1 MKSTFGTSGFKR
13 SLAAIAVSSVLGFSA
28 SAFAADS
35 SNIIG
40 KISGFQSSA
49 GYKVQ
54 VTDPK
59 TGFKR
64 EVTVDAS
71 GNFRLSQLPIGAY
84 VVEVVSGGKVVAKDE
99 VRLSLGSNAVAQ
111 FELSQAS
118 SDTEVITVTGAR
130 IRAVDVTSTDS
141 GLVLGEV
148 EFDKMP
154 IARNITAV
162 SLLAPG
168 VVLGDSKF
176 GASGGAG
183 FASFGGSSIS
193 ENSCYINGLEVT
205 NTRQGLGCGSVPF
218 EFYKEFQVKTGGYS
232 AMYGRTTGGVLNA
245 VTKSGSND
253 WEFSFTAN
261 TQPSSLRSEGKKSYG
276 TGVRLGQ
283 VFKDTTA
290 DEFSESDLSLSAS
303 GALIE
308 DKLFIYAI
316 VNPRDK
322 SSKWADTSGRLPYDP
337 DNRFRMNES
346 SGSDNLF
353 WGSKI
358 DWDIADGHRL
368 SFFAYSD
375 RTDSE
380 ETRYAYNPNTGV
392 IGAKQGDFLNERGG
406 EAASLSYVGN
416 ITDDFT
422 VNLMHGNIKTQYGT
436 TPSVVDCPTV
446 SDGRAVTT
454 PIVGCG
460 AGGTIGE
467 DYDDNKQTRLDF
479 EWSLGDFQGTHL
491 LKFGYDKQDR
501 QSRKTT
507 APVGGHSYTYSTKQA
522 GDTIQGNNG
531 LLWSN
536 TTGKPVDLVED
547 RIFVGGGSF
556 GSELTA
562 WYIEDQYQPTEQLTL
577 NIGIRQDHFVNTG
590 ATGVDFVDLKTDVAP
605 RLGFSLDPTGE
616 GESKVFGTWGRYY
629 LPVPNNTN
637 YRAASGV
644 DDTTTYYYFTGF
656 DPKTGAPTGATAV
669 NGTEANSRVVNST
682 STAMPSVALFQAQ
695 EAEPFYKE
703 EWVLGYETQLSEEYY
718 GSVRGTYRFVGAA
731 LDDFCGPVANQH
743 FCTLV
748 NPGKPGS
755 WYSDANDDN
764 VPDPGSLTT
773 YSAADMALPEA
784 ENKYVSLQSQ
794 VGFRGEALRWD
805 LIYTWSRS
813 TGNFEGAVKSD
824 INQADAGITQDFD
837 FPALMDGSD
846 GYQANDR
853 RHVFKFFGSYDV
865 TDSLVVGVNSTLSSG
880 RPQSM
885 FGQGYPSSDAKL
897 YGSYG
902 DTFYLVTGC
911 PDTNANG
918 KCDTAERQFTKVP
931 RGSAGRTPWNF
942 NVDLSARYNFEISG
956 VEMGVSV
963 NVFNVL
969 NIQEST
975 SSNEHYE
982 ARRAAGTF
990 NPWYGA
996 DYTWQTPR
1004 YVRLG
1009 LDGRF

>member
-1 MKSTFGTSGFKR
+1 MKSNNGTWRFKR
-13 SLAAIAVSSVLGFSA
+13 SLAAVAVSAILGLPGA
-28 SAFAADS
+28 VYAADT
-35 SNIIG
+35 SNILG
-40 KISGFQSSA
+40 SVKGLNSSQSYSV
-49 GYKVQ
+49 KVK
-54 VTDPK
+54 DPK
-59 TGFKR
+59 TGFSR
-64 EVTVDAS
+64 EVSLDNA
-71 GNFRLSQLPIGAY
+71 GNFRVSQLPIGEY
-84 VVEVVSGGKVVAKDE
+84 QIEVTANGKVVAQDK
-99 VRLSLGSNAVAQ
+99 VRLSLGSNSVAS
-111 FELSQAS
+111 FALNRPN
-118 SDTEVITVTGAR
+118 DGTEVIEVTGAR
-130 IRAVDVTSTDS
+130 IRAVDVTSVDS
-141 GLVLGEV
+141 GLVVGEM

-154 IARNITAV
+154 VARNITAV

-176 GASGGAG
+176 GASGGIG

-193 ENSCYINGLEVT
+193 ENACYINGLEVT

-232 AMYGRTTGGVLNA
+232 AMYGRSTGGVLNA
-245 VTKSGSND
+245 VTKSGSNE
-253 WEFSFTAN
+253 WEFAFTAN
-261 TQPSSLRSEGKKSYG
+261 SQPSSLRAEGKKSYG
-276 TGVRLGQ
+276 TGSRLGQ
-283 VFKDTTA
+283 VFRDTTD
-290 DEFSESDLSLSAS
+290 DEFSESDLTLSAS
-303 GALIE
+303 GPLIE

-316 VNPRDK
+316 VNPRDRK
-322 SSKWADTSGRLPYDP
+322 SEWSDTSGRVPYDA
-337 DNRFRMNES
+337 DNRWRTLES

-358 DWDIADGHRL
+358 DWDIVEGHRL

-375 RTDSE
+375 RTDSQ
-380 ETRYAYNPNTGV
+380 ETRYARNPNTGI
-392 IGAKQGDFLNERGG
+392 IGAKQGDFVNERGG
-406 EAASLSYVGN
+406 EAASLSYVGS

-422 VNLMHGNIKTQYGT
+422 VNLMYGKIKTQYGT
-436 TPSVVDCPTV
+436 TPTVTDCPFVT
-446 SDGRAVTT
+446 DGRQVAK

-460 AGGTIGE
+460 AGGTLGD
-467 DYDDNKQTRLDF
+467 DYDDNKQTRADF
-479 EWSLGDFQGTHL
+479 EWAAGDLYGSHL

-507 APVGGHSYTYSTKQA
+507 APVGGHSFTYSTKLA

-531 LLWSN
+531 QLWAN

-577 NIGIRQDHFVNTG
+577 NIGVRQDHFINTG

-605 RLGFSLDPTGE
+605 RLGFSYDPTGS
-616 GESKVFGTWGRYY
+616 GESKIFGTWGRYY

-656 DPKTGAPTGATAV
+656 DPKTGAPTGATPV
-669 NGTEANSRVVNST
+669 NGTVGNSQVVNST

-703 EWVLGYETQLSEEYY
+703 EWVLGYETQLTDDYSA
-718 GSVRGTYRFVGAA
+718 SVRGTYRFVGAA

-755 WYSDANDDN
+755 WYSDADDDN
-764 VPDPGSLTT
+764 VPDAGSLKT
-773 YSAADMALPEA
+773 YTAADMALPEA
-784 ENKYVSLQSQ
+784 DNDYVSLQSQ
-794 VGFRGEALRWD
+794 LAYRNEALRWD
-805 LIYTWSRS
+805 FIYTWSRS

-837 FPALMDGSD
+837 FPALMDGAD

-865 TDSLVVGVNSTLSSG
+865 TDKLTLGMNSTLSSG
-880 RPQSM
+880 RPLSM
-885 FGQGYPSSDAKL
+885 FGQGYPSSDPKL

-911 PDTNANG
+911 TDTNGNG
-918 KCDTAERQFTKVP
+918 KCDPAERIFSKTP

-942 NVDLSARYNFEISG
+942 NVDVSATYDFTVSG
-956 VEMGVSV
+956 VDLRASV
-963 NVFNVL
+963 NVYNIL
-969 NIQEST
+969 NIQEIT

-982 ARRAAGTF
+982 ARRSAGTF
-990 NPWYGA
+990 NPWYNA
-996 DYTWQTPR
+996 AYTWQTPR
-1004 YVRLG
+1004 YVRVG
-1009 LDGRF
+1009 IEGRF

>member
-13 SLAAIAVSSVLGFSA
+13 SLAAIAVSAVLGMSA
-28 SAFAADS
+28 SVYAADS

-40 KISGFQSSA
+40 KISGVQSGT

-64 EVTVDAS
+64 EVAVDAS

-84 VVEVVSGGKVVAKDE
+84 VVEVVNGGKVVAKDE

-111 FELSQAS
+111 FELTQAS
-118 SDTEVITVTGAR
+118 SDTEVIQVTGAR

-245 VTKSGSND
+245 VTKSGSNE
-253 WEFSFTAN
+253 WEFAFTSN
-261 TQPSSLRSEGKKSYG
+261 FQPESLRSEGRESKG
-276 TGVRLGQ
+276 IGENLGK
-283 VFKDTTA
+283 VFRDTT
-290 DEFSESDLSLSAS
+290 DDKFGESDVSLSAS
-303 GALIE
+303 GPLIE

-316 VNPRDK
+316 VNPRK
-322 SSKWADTSGRLPYDP
+322 KTSEWSDTNGRTPYDP
-337 DNRFRMNES
+337 DNRWRVSES
-346 SGSDNLF
+346 SGGDNLF
-353 WGSKI
+353 WGTKI
-358 DWDIADGHRL
+358 DWDIVENHRL
-368 SFFAYSD
+368 SLFAYSD
-375 RTDSE
+375 RNDSMEARYDRNPDTD
-380 ETRYAYNPNTGV
+380 V
-392 IGAKQGDFLNERGG
+392 IGALQGEFLNKRGG
-406 EAASLSYVGN
+406 TATSLSYVGN
-416 ITDDFT
+416 LTDEFT
-422 VNLMHGNIKTQYGT
+422 VNLMYGQIKTEYQSLPT
-436 TPSVVDCPTV
+436 IVDCPLVLGAPSGVKT
-446 SDGRAVTT
+446 
-454 PIVGCG
+454 CG
-460 AGGTIGE
+460 AGGSIGD

-479 EWSLGDFQGTHL
+479 EWNLGDFHGNHL
-491 LKFGYDKQDR
+491 VKFGYDKQDR

-507 APVGGHSYTYSTKQA
+507 DYVGGTDNYLYTYSTKLA
-522 GDTIQGNNG
+522 GDSIQGNDG
-531 LLWSN
+531 ALWENN
-536 TTGKPVDLVED
+536 TGAPVSLVEA
-547 RIFVGGGSF
+547 RFFKGGGSF
-556 GSELTA
+556 GSDLSA

-577 NIGIRQDHFVNTG
+577 NIGVRQDTFVNTG
-590 ATGVDFVDLKTDVAP
+590 ATGIDFVDLKTDVAP
-605 RLGFSLDPTGE
+605 RLGFSYDPSGD
-616 GESKVFGTWGRYY
+616 GESKIFGTWGRYY

-637 YRAASGV
+637 YRAAAGIA
-644 DDTTTYYYFTGF
+644 DNTTYYFYSGF
-656 DPKTGAPTGATAV
+656 DPRTGSPQNKTPV
-669 NGTEANSRVVNST
+669 NGTVANSQVINSYPD
-682 STAMPSVALFQAQ
+682 SVPSVGLFQAQ
-695 EAEPFYKE
+695 EADPFYKE
-703 EWVLGYETQLSEEYY
+703 EWVLGYETQISDDYAA
-718 GSVRGTYRFVGAA
+718 SVRGTYRFVGSA

-755 WYSDANDDN
+755 WYTDKDNDD
-764 VPDPGSLTT
+764 VADPGSLKT
-773 YSAADMALPEA
+773 YTPEDMALPEA
-784 ENKYVSLQSQ
+784 ENKYVALQTQ
-794 VGFRGEALRWD
+794 VGYRGEKLRWD
-805 LIYTWSRS
+805 TIYTWSRS
-813 TGNFEGAVKSD
+813 YGNFEGAVKSD

-837 FPALMDGSD
+837 FPALMDGAD

-853 RHVFKFFGSYDV
+853 RHVFKFFGSYDL
-865 TDSLVVGVNSTLSSG
+865 TDSLTFGLNSTLASG
-880 RPQSM
+880 RPLSM
-885 FGQGYPSSDAKL
+885 FGQGYPSSDKKL

-902 DTFYLVTGC
+902 DTFYVVTAC
-911 PDTNANG
+911 PDTNASG
-918 KCDTAERQFTKVP
+918 KCEAAERQFQRNA
-931 RGSAGRTPWNF
+931 RGTVGRTPWTF
-942 NVDLSARYNFEISG
+942 NIDLSASYDFAVSG
-956 VEMGVSV
+956 VDMRASV

-982 ARRAAGTF
+982 KRRAAGQF
-990 NPWYGA
+990 NSWYGA

-1004 YVRLG
+1004 YVRFG
-1009 LDGRF
+1009 LEGRF

>member
-1 MKSTFGTSGFKR
+1 MKSNNGTWRFKR
-13 SLAAIAVSSVLGFSA
+13 SLAAVAVSAILGLPA
-28 SAFAADS
+28 AVYAADT
-35 SNIIG
+35 SNILG
-40 KISGFQSSA
+40 SVKGLSSSQS
-49 GYKVQ
+49 YTVKVK
-54 VTDPK
+54 DPK
-59 TGFKR
+59 TGFSR
-64 EVTVDAS
+64 EVSLDNT
-71 GNFRLSQLPIGAY
+71 GNFRVSQLPIGEY
-84 VVEVVSGGKVVAKDE
+84 QIEVTANGKVVAQDK
-99 VRLSLGSNAVAQ
+99 VRLSLGSNSVASFALNQ
-111 FELSQAS
+111 PN
-118 SDTEVITVTGAR
+118 DGTEVIEVTGAR
-130 IRAVDVTSTDS
+130 IRAVDVTSVDS
-141 GLVLGEV
+141 GLVVGEM

-154 IARNITAV
+154 VARNITAV

-176 GASGGAG
+176 GASGGIG

-193 ENSCYINGLEVT
+193 ENACYINGLEVT

-232 AMYGRTTGGVLNA
+232 AMYGRSTGGVLNA
-245 VTKSGSND
+245 VTKSGSNE
-253 WEFSFTAN
+253 WEFAFTAN
-261 TQPSSLRSEGKKSYG
+261 TQPSSLRAEGKKSYG
-276 TGVRLGQ
+276 TGSRLGQ
-283 VFKDTTA
+283 VFRDTSD
-290 DEFSESDLSLSAS
+290 DEFSESDLTLSAS
-303 GALIE
+303 GPLIE

-316 VNPRDK
+316 INPRDRK
-322 SSKWADTSGRLPYDP
+322 SEWSDTSGRVPYDP
-337 DNRFRMNES
+337 DNRWRTLES

-358 DWDIADGHRL
+358 DWDIVEGHRL

-375 RTDSE
+375 RTDSQ
-380 ETRYAYNPNTGV
+380 ETRYARNANTGV
-392 IGAKQGDFLNERGG
+392 IGAKQGDFVNERGG
-406 EAASLSYVGN
+406 EAASLSYVGS

-422 VNLMHGNIKTQYGT
+422 VNLMYGKIKTQYGT
-436 TPSVVDCPTV
+436 TPTVTDCPFVT
-446 SDGRAVTT
+446 DGRQVSN
-454 PIVGCG
+454 PISGCG
-460 AGGTIGE
+460 AGGTLGD
-467 DYDDNKQTRLDF
+467 DYDDNKQTRADF
-479 EWSLGDFQGTHL
+479 EWAAGELYGTHL

-507 APVGGHSYTYSTKQA
+507 APVGGHSYTYSTKLA

-531 LLWSN
+531 QLWAN

-562 WYIEDQYQPTEQLTL
+562 WYFEDQYQPTEQLTL
-577 NIGIRQDHFVNTG
+577 NIGVRQDRFVNTG

-605 RLGFSLDPTGE
+605 RLGFSYDPTGA

-656 DPKTGAPTGATAV
+656 DPKTGAPTGATPV
-669 NGTEANSRVVNST
+669 NGTVANSQVVNST

-695 EAEPFYKE
+695 EADPFYKE
-703 EWVLGYETQLSEEYY
+703 EWVLGYETQLTDDYSA
-718 GSVRGTYRFVGAA
+718 SVRGTYRFVGAA

-748 NPGKPGS
+748 NPGKSGS
-755 WYSDANDDN
+755 WYSDADEDN

-784 ENKYVSLQSQ
+784 DNDYVSLQTQ
-794 VGFRGEALRWD
+794 LAYRNEALRWD
-805 LIYTWSRS
+805 FIYTWSRS

-837 FPALMDGSD
+837 FPAVMDGAD

-865 TDSLVVGVNSTLSSG
+865 TDKLTLGMNSTLSSG
-880 RPQSM
+880 RPLSM
-885 FGQGYPSSDAKL
+885 FGQGYPSSDPKL

-911 PDTNANG
+911 NDTNGNG
-918 KCDTAERQFTKVP
+918 KCDPAERIFSKVP
-931 RGSAGRTPWNF
+931 RGTAGRTPWNF
-942 NVDLSARYNFEISG
+942 NVDVSATYDFTVSG
-956 VEMGVSV
+956 VDLRASI
-963 NVFNVL
+963 NVYNIL
-969 NIQEST
+969 NIQEIT

-982 ARRAAGTF
+982 ARRSAGTF
-990 NPWYGA
+990 NPWYNA
-996 DYTWQTPR
+996 AYTWQTPR
-1004 YVRLG
+1004 YVRVG
-1009 LDGRF
+1009 IEGRF

>member
-1 MKSTFGTSGFKR
+1 MNYQNGKQYFQRTVAA
-13 SLAAIAVSSVLGFSA
+13 LAVATVLGLPSVA
-28 SAFAADS
+28 MAADS
-35 SNIIG
+35 ANIQG
-40 KISGFQSSA
+40 NVAGMKSGQS
-49 GYKVQ
+49 YQVKVK
-54 VTDPK
+54 DPK
-59 TGFKR
+59 TGFSR
-64 EVTVDAS
+64 EVSIDAS
-71 GNFRLSQLPIGAY
+71 GSFRVSQLPIGSY
-84 VVEVVSGGKVVAKDE
+84 QVEIISNGNVVAKDT
-99 VRLSLGSNAVAQ
+99 VRLGLGANTVASFSLTPDDG
-111 FELSQAS
+111 
-118 SDTEVITVTGAR
+118 TEVIVVSGAR

-141 GLVLGEV
+141 GLVIGET

-176 GASGGAG
+176 GASGGIG

-193 ENSCYINGLEVT
+193 ENACYINGLEVT
-205 NTRQGLGCGSVPF
+205 NTRQGLGCGTVPF

-232 AMYGRTTGGVLNA
+232 AMYGRSTGGVLNA
-245 VTKSGSND
+245 VTKSGSNE
-253 WEFSFTAN
+253 WEFAFTAN
-261 TQPSSLRSEGKKSYG
+261 TQPAALRSEGKKSFG
-276 TGVRLGQ
+276 TASRLGQ
-283 VFKDTTA
+283 VFRDTTA
-290 DEFSESDLSLSAS
+290 DEFSESDLSLSAA
-303 GALIE
+303 GPLIE

-316 VNPRDK
+316 INPRDRN
-322 SSKWADTSGRLPYDP
+322 SKWSDTSGRVPYDA
-337 DNRFRMNES
+337 DNRWRTLES
-346 SGSDNLF
+346 SGTDNLF

-358 DWDIADGHRL
+358 DWDIAEGHRL
-368 SFFAYSD
+368 SLFAYSD
-375 RTDSE
+375 RNDSQE
-380 ETRYAYNPNTGV
+380 VRYARNPNTGV
-392 IGAKQGDFLNERGG
+392 IGAKQGDFINERGG
-406 EAASLSYVGN
+406 EASSLSYVGN
-416 ITDDFT
+416 LSDDFT
-422 VNLMHGNIKTQYGT
+422 VNLMLGNIKTQYGT
-436 TPSVVDCPTV
+436 IPSETTCPFVT
-446 SDGRAVTT
+446 DGRQVSN

-460 AGGTIGE
+460 AGGTLGD

-479 EWSLGDFQGTHL
+479 EWAAGEWFGSHV

-507 APVGGHSYTYSTKQA
+507 APVGGHSYTYVTKVA
-522 GDTIQGNNG
+522 GDVIQGNSG
-531 LLWSN
+531 QLWAN
-536 TTGKPVDLVED
+536 TTGAPVDLVED
-547 RIFVGGGSF
+547 RIFQGGGSF

-562 WYIEDQYQPTEQLTL
+562 WYVEDQYQPTEQLTL
-577 NIGIRQDHFVNTG
+577 NLGLRQDHFVNTG
-590 ATGVDFVDLKTDVAP
+590 ATGIDFVDLKTDVAP
-605 RLGFSLDPTGE
+605 RLGFSFDPTAN
-616 GESKVFGTWGRYY
+616 GESKIFGTWGRYY

-656 DPKTGAPTGATAV
+656 DTTTGAPTGARPV
-669 NGTEANSRVVNST
+669 NGSVANSQVVNSV

-703 EWVLGYETQLSEEYY
+703 EWVLGYETQLSDDY
-718 GSVRGTYRFVGAA
+718 SASIRGTYRFVGAA

-748 NPGKPGS
+748 NPGKAGS
-755 WYSDANDDN
+755 WYKDDNDDN
-764 VPDPGSLTT
+764 IPDPNSLTT

-784 ENKYVSLQSQ
+784 ENKYVALQSQ
-794 VGFRGEALRWD
+794 VGYRHEALRWD

-837 FPALMDGSD
+837 FPALMDGAD

-853 RHVFKFFGSYDV
+853 RHVFKFFGSYDL
-865 TDSLVVGVNSTLSSG
+865 TDSLTFGMNSTLSSG
-880 RPQSM
+880 RPLSM

-911 PDTNANG
+911 PDANANG
-918 KCDTAERQFTKVP
+918 KCEPEERTFARMP
-931 RGSAGRTPWNF
+931 RGTAGRTPWTF
-942 NVDLSARYNFEISG
+942 NIDLSATYDFTLSG
-956 VEMGVSV
+956 VDLRASI
-963 NVFNVL
+963 NVYNVL
-969 NIQEST
+969 NIQEVT

-982 ARRAAGTF
+982 ARRSAGTF

-1009 LDGRF
+1009 LEGRF